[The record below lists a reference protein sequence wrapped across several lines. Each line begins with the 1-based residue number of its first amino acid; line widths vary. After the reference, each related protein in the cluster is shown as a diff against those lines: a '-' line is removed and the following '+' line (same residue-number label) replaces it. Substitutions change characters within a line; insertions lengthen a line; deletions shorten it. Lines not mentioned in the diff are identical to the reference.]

1 MHIYWVSSDW
11 LPKCFFRLSRED
23 AQQECDYRMKEND
36 EPFDALGLPNRM
48 ARYGNWFVEEEEIA
62 DDKFGRCKN
71 EDEPRLP
78 YQMDCAVGT
87 IRKLR
92 NGLPEDEDDGTCGT
106 CPYFL

>member
-1 MHIYWVSSDW
+1 MKIYWVSSDW

-23 AQQECDYRMKEND
+23 AQQECDFRMREKGA
-36 EPFDALGLPNRM
+36 F
-48 ARYGNWFVEEEEIA
+48 GNWFVEEEEIA

-92 NGLPEDEDDGTCGT
+92 NGIPEDEDDGTCGT